1 MAISGKTK
9 LLGVIGYPVEH
20 SLSPAMHN
28 AAIAQLGVDYCYLPF
43 PIHPDKLG
51 DAVAGFAA
59 MGLVGFNIT
68 IPHKQ
73 AIIPFLD
80 QVSETA
86 QLVGAVNT
94 VWRGEQGLVWDEYG
108 CCGFFGTVEV
118 VIAGLVWGGAGDFG
132 VWWGC

>member
-28 AAIAQLGVDYCYLPF
+28 AAIAQLGLNYCYLPF
-43 PIHPDKLG
+43 PISPDKLG

-59 MGLVGFNIT
+59 IGVVGFNIT

-94 VWRGEQGLVWDEYG
+94 VWRSEQGW
-108 CCGFFGTVEV
+108 CGTNTDV
-118 VIAGLVWGGAGDFG
+118 ADF
-132 VWWGC
+132 WLR